1 MDCEPCEDEFQCQNL
16 GNVQFER
23 DQDLRDVHIFW
34 WPKKMVLVVA
44 AMRWILLAKRVEAI
58 NYKLTFATDL
68 MLVLV
73 IHLVLFTTLL

>member
-1 MDCEPCEDEFQCQNL
+1 LDCEPCEDEFKCQNL

-44 AMRWILLAKRVEAI
+44 AMRLILLAKRVWS
-58 NYKLTFATDL
+58 Y
-68 MLVLV
+68 
-73 IHLVLFTTLL
+73 